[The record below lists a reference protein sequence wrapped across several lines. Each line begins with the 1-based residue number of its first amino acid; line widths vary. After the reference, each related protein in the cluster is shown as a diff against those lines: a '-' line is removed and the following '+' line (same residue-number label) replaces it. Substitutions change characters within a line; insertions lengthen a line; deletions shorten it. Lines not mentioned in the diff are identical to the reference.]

1 MVRIFHGY
9 SGWGPQQLDV
19 ELEGGAWIVLNA
31 LVTDVFTD
39 QPEELWQT
47 VLRRQKGE
55 VSWLADCP
63 ADPKLN

>member
-1 MVRIFHGY
+1 
-9 SGWGPQQLDV
+9 
-19 ELEGGAWIVLNA
+19 
-31 LVTDVFTD
+31 VTDVFTD